1 MFLLLII
8 LFREDSIAL
17 EKQIQADH
25 ELAAMLQ
32 KEWDAAENKRKRNGL
47 VLQTDYNLRNKKKKG
62 NLRKKV
68 LVDRAQA
75 TLDSMLIK

>member
-1 MFLLLII
+1 M
-8 LFREDSIAL
+8 
-17 EKQIQADH
+17 EKQIEADR

-32 KEWDAAENKRKRNGL
+32 EEYDASENKRKRSGIY
-47 VLQTDYNLRNKKKKG
+47 VRTDYNLRNKKKKS

-75 TLDSMLIK
+75 TLDTMLIK